1 MTVSTVFEESLL
13 QNGFYVPRF
22 ELTIENSGLPSDVLH
37 DITQI
42 TYKDNI
48 KEIDSFELV
57 VNNWDAI
64 QRAFKYVGAETS
76 ESLGG
81 NSDTGVR
88 HRLFEPCT
96 KTIVIKL
103 GYLDELVTMIRG
115 FFTTMEPNFPSTGV
129 PTLNVRGMNVLH
141 RLRKKQYTTSWEN
154 MTDSQ
159 IAENLATLPDPQ
171 SGQRRFPLPIR
182 TDPHARGEEQ
192 PRPYVAQENQYD
204 LDFLLALAR
213 RNAYVV
219 RVDPRRDGDELYF
232 GPSEDSKMRAVEYR
246 LGWGRSLVEF
256 KPTLTTANQVKSVT
270 VNGWNRRTRRAISET
285 VSVDDREFRNNRNL
299 TELLMHCDPRE
310 EQVVHEPIS
319 TAAEAKRRAR
329 SILLDRSREIVKATG
344 TTVGLPNLRAGVMV
358 HIENIGSRFS
368 GRYFVTD
375 TTHSMGQ
382 GGYTTRFSARRE
394 DPEEES

>member
-1 MTVSTVFEESLL
+1 MTVSTLFEESLL
-13 QNGFYVPRF
+13 QKSFYVPRF
-22 ELTIENSGLPSDVLH
+22 ELSIEGSGLPRDVLG
-37 DITQI
+37 DVTQI

-64 QRAFKYVGAETS
+64 TREFKYVGTETQ
-76 ESLGG
+76 ESLDDPSG
-81 NSDTGVR
+81 TGVR
-88 HRLFEPCT
+88 HRFFEPCA
-96 KTIVIKL
+96 KTIVIKF

-115 FFTTMEPNFPSTGV
+115 FFTTMEPNFPSTGA

-154 MTDSQ
+154 LTDSQ

-182 TDPHARGEEQ
+182 TDSHAKAEEQ

-204 LDFLLALAR
+204 LDFLLSLAR
-213 RNAYVV
+213 RNAYVI
-219 RVDPRRDGDELYF
+219 RVDPRRGGGELYF

-285 VSVDDREFRNNRNL
+285 VSLDDREFRNNRNL
-299 TELLMHCDPRE
+299 KELLMRCDPRE
-310 EQVVHEPIS
+310 EQVVHEPVS
-319 TAAEAKRRAR
+319 TPAEARRRAR
-329 SILLDRSREIVKATG
+329 SILMDRSREMVKATG

-368 GRYFVTD
+368 GRYFVTE
-375 TTHSMGQ
+375 TTHSIGAS
-382 GGYTTRFSARRE
+382 GYTTKFSARRE

>member
-1 MTVSTVFEESLL
+1 MTVSTLFEESLL
-13 QNGFYVPRF
+13 QKSFYAPRF
-22 ELTIENSGLPSDVLH
+22 ELSIEDSGLPSDVLR
-37 DITQI
+37 DVTQI

-57 VNNWDAI
+57 VNNWDATA
-64 QRAFKYVGAETS
+64 REFKYVGAETA

-81 NSDTGVR
+81 NSDAGIR
-88 HRLFEPCT
+88 QRLFEPCA
-96 KTIVIKL
+96 KTIVIKF

-115 FFTTMEPNFPSTGV
+115 FFTTMEPNFPSTGAS
-129 PTLNVRGMNVLH
+129 TLNVRGMNVLH

-154 MTDSQ
+154 LTDSQ
-159 IAENLATLPDPQ
+159 IVENLATLPDPQ

-182 TDPHARGEEQ
+182 TDPKARGEEQ
-192 PRPYVAQENQYD
+192 PRPFVAQENQYD
-204 LDFLLALAR
+204 LDFLLSLAR

-219 RVDPRRDGDELYF
+219 RVDPGRDGDELYF
-232 GPSEDSKMRAVEYR
+232 GASDDLKMRAVEYR

-270 VNGWNRRTRRAISET
+270 VNGWNRRTRRAIT
-285 VSVDDREFRNNRNL
+285 AKVSLDDREFRNNKNL
-299 TELLMHCDPRE
+299 KELLMRCDPRE
-310 EQVVHEPIS
+310 EQVVNEPVS
-319 TAAEAKRRAR
+319 TPAEAKRRAR

-375 TTHSMGQ
+375 TTHSMGAS
-382 GGYTTRFSARRE
+382 GYTTKFSARRE
-394 DPEEES
+394 DPEDPS